1 MKPKKYPMTESGKQA
16 IQQELDQLQ
25 TQKRQEALA
34 RIKTARKFCDFRE
47 DSEYAAA
54 VQSQSQVEERIELLL
69 TMLQH
74 AELITK
80 NDSSVDTVVPGIPIT
95 FFELPDGEPET
106 YTIVGIA
113 EAEPLNG
120 TISTKSPLA
129 KSLHG
134 RSVGD
139 RIVVQ
144 TIGGEMTIQ
153 VLSIG

>member
-1 MKPKKYPMTESGKQA
+1 MKPRKYPMTESGKEA
-16 IQQELDQLQ
+16 IQQELDLLQ
-25 TQKRQEALA
+25 TQRRQEALA
-34 RIKTARKFCDFRE
+34 RIKTARQFCDFRE

-54 VQSQSQVEERIELLL
+54 VQSQNQVEERIELLL

-74 AELITK
+74 AEPISE
-80 NDSSVDTVVPGIPIT
+80 NQSNADTVIPGIPIT
-95 FFELPDGEPET
+95 FVELPDGEHET

-120 TISTKSPLA
+120 TISTDSPLA
-129 KSLHG
+129 KSLLG

-144 TIGGEMTIQ
+144 TIGGEMNIQ
-153 VLSIG
+153 ILSIG